1 MLLEIENV
9 FGGYGNG
16 DILKGISCSAD
27 YGDVLCLLGP
37 NGCGKTTLFRMILGS
52 LPVSNGK
59 IKIAGKNISDFTTK
73 TLANM
78 IAYIPQYHSPVFAY
92 TVLDIVIMGRASHF
106 SAFETP
112 KEPDQEAA
120 FAALE
125 KVNALPL
132 ANRKYTSLSG
142 GQRHLSVC
150 KNLHHGRA
158 SRQSGLCKSS
168 ASHGSNFRAGQ
179 PGILHYYVN
188 T

>member
-1 MLLEIENV
+1 ME
-9 FGGYGNG
+9 
-16 DILKGISCSAD
+16 
-27 YGDVLCLLGP
+27 
-37 NGCGKTTLFRMILGS
+37 
-52 LPVSNGK
+52 K

-92 TVLDIVIMGRASHF
+92 TVLDMVIMGRASHF

-142 GQRHLSVC
+142 GQRQLVLIARAICQSA

-158 SRQSGLCKSS
+158 SRQSGLCQSS

-179 PGILHYYVN
+179 SGLLHYYVN

>member
-37 NGCGKTTLFRMILGS
+37 NGCGS

-92 TVLDIVIMGRASHF
+92 TVLDMVIMGRASHF

-142 GQRHLSVC
+142 GQRQLV
-150 KNLHHGRA
+150 LIARA
-158 SRQSGLCKSS
+158 SRQSGLCQSS

-179 PGILHYYVN
+179 SGLLHYYVN